1 MEQQKKS
8 TASRAADIKS
18 ERSEITIARM
28 EQRIKNLEDLVVSQ
42 AKLLKEHG
50 TYIVHLRKSN
60 KKLKIKN

>member
-1 MEQQKKS
+1 MEQQKGAA
-8 TASRAADIKS
+8 TRANTIKG

-28 EQRIKNLEDLVVSQ
+28 EQRIKKLEDLLASQ

-60 KKLKIKN
+60 KKLKINS